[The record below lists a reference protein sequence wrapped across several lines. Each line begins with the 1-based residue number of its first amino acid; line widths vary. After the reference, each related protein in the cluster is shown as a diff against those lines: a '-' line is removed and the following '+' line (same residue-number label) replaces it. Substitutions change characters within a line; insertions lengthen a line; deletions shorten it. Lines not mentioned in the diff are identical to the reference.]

1 MISKKEVI
9 KCFFNN
15 AIKEI
20 KEEKDVPNFNIVFMD
35 DINSFIKD
43 MDIDT
48 SYLNITNNSDET
60 LPTMYI
66 ENCDVFFC
74 YLTLII
80 NSLIEL
86 RYFYTTSVNKSI
98 LCHQVLTRIW
108 MRMDYND
115 FDDVISFLEKQLDFI
130 RDDTFLG
137 YRYVREID
145 KFNGKSVMCENQS
158 NTTYDETDSSLT
170 FYISDDENI
179 HNLSHVNYG
188 IRYENGEKVCY
199 IYAVQYKGGEINKKI
214 QRKLYHLNKGIDN
227 PNVHPNQVYTLI
239 LFINECIKNGITKIK
254 VPKIQVL
261 NHRYHE
267 ILSKKCEREFK
278 NKWNYTS
285 IIETFENPIKKRQYE
300 SDKELYSHFV
310 DMENKID
317 QLKRNKLF
325 LLVDRM
331 KYYFDNIEFI
341 FEDDNIKEYELRRK
355 YE

>member
-1 MISKKEVI
+1 MINKKEVI

-20 KEEKDVPNFNIVFMD
+20 KEEKEVPNFNIVFMD

-66 ENCDVFFC
+66 ENCDVFFD
-74 YLTLII
+74 YLTKII

-86 RYFYTTSVNKSI
+86 REEYFEEVNPYSLTKS
-98 LCHQVLTRIW
+98 LLKRIW
-108 MRMDYND
+108 LRMNNND
-115 FDDVISFLEKQLDFI
+115 FQDVISFLQQQYMFI
-130 RDDTFLG
+130 KDRTFIE
-137 YRYVREID
+137 Y
-145 KFNGKSVMCENQS
+145 KSLKMINSFHNKEVYAYNKI
-158 NTTYDETDSSLT
+158 NRTWDEADNSMSFFIKGEPNHEL
-170 FYISDDENI
+170 SD
-179 HNLSHVNYG
+179 VFYG
-188 IRYENGEKVCY
+188 IRHENDEKVCY
-199 IYAVQYKGGEINKKI
+199 IYAVQNKSRKINKKI

>member
-1 MISKKEVI
+1 MSIYRVNINEVMNLFDEVLPVI
-9 KCFFNN
+9 KS
-15 AIKEI
+15 EI
-20 KEEKDVPNFNIVFMD
+20 EVPSFNIVF
-35 DINSFIKD
+35 NN
-43 MDIDT
+43 IDKT
-48 SYLNITNNSDET
+48 YNNLSKNEIDESKQT
-60 LPTMYI
+60 IYVTDTI
-66 ENCDVFFC
+66 VFFD
-74 YLTLII
+74 YLTKII

-86 RYFYTTSVNKSI
+86 REEYFEEVNPYSLTKS
-98 LCHQVLTRIW
+98 LLKRIW
-108 MRMDYND
+108 LRMNNND
-115 FDDVISFLEKQLDFI
+115 FQDVIYFLQQQYMFIKDRTFIEYKSLKMINSFHNKEVYVYNKINRTWDEADNSMSFFI
-130 RDDTFLG
+130 KGEPNHEL
-137 YRYVREID
+137 
-145 KFNGKSVMCENQS
+145 
-158 NTTYDETDSSLT
+158 
-170 FYISDDENI
+170 SD
-179 HNLSHVNYG
+179 VFYG
-188 IRYENGEKVCY
+188 IRHENDEKVCY
-199 IYAVQYKGGEINKKI
+199 IYAVQNKSRKINKKI

>member
-1 MISKKEVI
+1 MIGAIFTYAFFGLFKDGTKIVI
-9 KCFFNN
+9 ITLFV
-15 AIKEI
+15 IGTI
-20 KEEKDVPNFNIVFMD
+20 LL
-35 DINSFIKD
+35 
-43 MDIDT
+43 
-48 SYLNITNNSDET
+48 LNT
-60 LPTMYI
+60 
-66 ENCDVFFC
+66 
-74 YLTLII
+74 
-80 NSLIEL
+80 SLI
-86 RYFYTTSVNKSI
+86 
-98 LCHQVLTRIW
+98 
-108 MRMDYND
+108 D
-115 FDDVISFLEKQLDFI
+115 
-130 RDDTFLG
+130 
-137 YRYVREID
+137 
-145 KFNGKSVMCENQS
+145 
-158 NTTYDETDSSLT
+158 
-170 FYISDDENI
+170 
-179 HNLSHVNYG
+179 
-188 IRYENGEKVCY
+188 
-199 IYAVQYKGGEINKKI
+199 
-214 QRKLYHLNKGIDN
+214 
-227 PNVHPNQVYTLI
+227 LI
-239 LFINECIKNGITKIK
+239 KKIK